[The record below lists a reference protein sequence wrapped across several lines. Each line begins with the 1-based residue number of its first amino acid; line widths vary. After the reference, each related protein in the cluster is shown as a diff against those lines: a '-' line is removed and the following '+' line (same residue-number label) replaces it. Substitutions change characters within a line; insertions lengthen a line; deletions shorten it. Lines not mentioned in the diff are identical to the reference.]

1 MILIIMIKVIRQGYL
16 IVVAYWNQFSLGGF
30 VNKNKC
36 ISNTVAPEEDKSIY
50 FFLFLIIHVI
60 VSYDQNIS
68 LIFYVKDC
76 SHVRLWHLSCVYFT
90 AQRQYTPEIKIC
102 TPLKLSLHYNSLIMI
117 ILYYF
122 NIIKFSVFEIWFIII
137 ILIIADNP
145 SIIRNRALGP
155 VHLSS
160 SGLTTVGSF

>member
-1 MILIIMIKVIRQGYL
+1 MILIIIIKVIRQGYL

-68 LIFYVKDC
+68 
-76 SHVRLWHLSCVYFT
+76 
-90 AQRQYTPEIKIC
+90 
-102 TPLKLSLHYNSLIMI
+102 
-117 ILYYF
+117 
-122 NIIKFSVFEIWFIII
+122 
-137 ILIIADNP
+137 
-145 SIIRNRALGP
+145 
-155 VHLSS
+155 
-160 SGLTTVGSF
+160 